1 MRLSVSRGGAA
12 HLEGGDTHL
21 PMKMW
26 VQPCSRRVSTPS
38 RSEAA
43 HLKKS
48 PKTRQKV
55 ADMMSATGGP
65 WDFSLGSHHYIS
77 AVKIGD
83 FAVKF
88 VMKVK

>member
-1 MRLSVSRGGAA
+1 MGAA
-12 HLEGGDTHL
+12 LQLRQLGE
-21 PMKMW
+21 
-26 VQPCSRRVSTPS
+26 PS

-55 ADMMSATGGP
+55 ADMMSAIGGP
-65 WDFSLGSHHYIS
+65 WDFSLGSHYIS

>member
-1 MRLSVSRGGAA
+1 MEASFSSANFWLRGGAVRLSVSRARAGY
-12 HLEGGDTHL
+12 LEGGDTHL

-26 VQPCSRRVSTPS
+26 VQPCSFVRKVSTPS

-55 ADMMSATGGP
+55 ADMMSAIGGP
-65 WDFSLGSHHYIS
+65 WPMGLLMGF
-77 AVKIGD
+77 
-83 FAVKF
+83 
-88 VMKVK
+88 

>member
-1 MRLSVSRGGAA
+1 MFVSRGGAA
-12 HLEGGDTHL
+12 YLEGGDTHL

-26 VQPCSRRVSTPS
+26 VQPCS

-55 ADMMSATGGP
+55 ADMMSAIGGP
-65 WDFSLGSHHYIS
+65 WDFSMGSHYIS
-77 AVKIGD
+77 AVKIGN

-88 VMKVK
+88 VMKVKFNKK